1 MISTLK
7 KYFEISSI
15 KIIVLSFVG
24 LVSFVGIWAL
34 VMVFIDKSSILS
46 QFGPIDGASAFWDL
60 MTTDETY
67 IHITASLKR
76 IVVGMLFA
84 IVTGVPLGF
93 LLGTIKLFELTST
106 AVFQFLRMISPLS
119 WTPLA
124 IILFGV
130 GDNPVYFLIA
140 IGAIWPIAL
149 NTAESIGRLNRGWLL
164 VSKTLGASPVES
176 FRKVVWPATRP
187 GILLGIRLAVGLAW
201 IILVPA
207 EMLGV
212 DSGLGYYI
220 LDTRDRFEYSELI
233 AAIIIIGIL
242 GLILDILTRVL
253 LSSRQH

>member
-1 MISTLK
+1 MEQLK
-7 KYFEISSI
+7 K
-15 KIIVLSFVG
+15 
-24 LVSFVGIWAL
+24 LVSIPILSTIVYGVVGVI
-34 VMVFIDKSSILS
+34 VFIGLWAFTMLFIDPENILS
-46 QFGPIDGASAFWDL
+46 EFGPIEAFGALGDIFTQKELAV
-60 MTTDETY
+60 
-67 IHITASLKR
+67 HIYASLKR
-76 IVVGMLFA
+76 ILVGMGFA
-84 IVTGVPLGF
+84 IITGVPLGF
-93 LLGTIKLFELTST
+93 LIGSIKIFELTS
-106 AVFQFLRMISPLS
+106 AGVFQFIRMISPLS

-149 NTAESIGRLNRGWLL
+149 NTADSIGRLNRGWFL
-164 VSKTLGASPVES
+164 VSKTLGASRIEDIKTVI
-176 FRKVVWPATRP
+176 WPATKP

-233 AAIIIIGIL
+233 AAIITIGIL
-242 GLILDILTRVL
+242 GLCLDTITRIAL
-253 LSSRQH
+253 KNRRS

>member
-93 LLGTIKLFELTST
+93 LLGTISCPSTVTAKASKL
-106 AVFQFLRMISPLS
+106 
-119 WTPLA
+119 
-124 IILFGV
+124 
-130 GDNPVYFLIA
+130 
-140 IGAIWPIAL
+140 
-149 NTAESIGRLNRGWLL
+149 ESLHLKVSCHLL
-164 VSKTLGASPVES
+164 VTQ
-176 FRKVVWPATRP
+176 
-187 GILLGIRLAVGLAW
+187 
-201 IILVPA
+201 
-207 EMLGV
+207 ML
-212 DSGLGYYI
+212 
-220 LDTRDRFEYSELI
+220 E
-233 AAIIIIGIL
+233 
-242 GLILDILTRVL
+242 L
-253 LSSRQH
+253 LSFFQKCQN

>member
-1 MISTLK
+1 MGK
-7 KYFEISSI
+7 RR
-15 KIIVLSFVG
+15 VLSSVSLMRTIIYG
-24 LVSFVGIWAL
+24 LIGVVAFIGLWWL
-34 VMVFIDKSSILS
+34 TMLFIDSANILS
-46 QFGPIDGASAFWDL
+46 QFGPIEAFIALGDIFTQKEL
-60 MTTDETY
+60 AN
-67 IHITASLKR
+67 HIYASLKR
-76 IVVGMLFA
+76 ILVGMGFA

-93 LLGTIKLFELTST
+93 LIGSIKIFDLTS
-106 AVFQFLRMISPLS
+106 AGVFQFIRMISPLS

-149 NTAESIGRLNRGWLL
+149 NTADSIGRLNRGWLL
-164 VSKTLGASPVES
+164 VSKTLGASRYEELKSVI
-176 FRKVVWPATRP
+176 WPATRP

-233 AAIIIIGIL
+233 AAIITIGLL
-242 GLILDILTRVL
+242 GLCLDTLTRVIL
-253 LSSRQH
+253 KNNRT